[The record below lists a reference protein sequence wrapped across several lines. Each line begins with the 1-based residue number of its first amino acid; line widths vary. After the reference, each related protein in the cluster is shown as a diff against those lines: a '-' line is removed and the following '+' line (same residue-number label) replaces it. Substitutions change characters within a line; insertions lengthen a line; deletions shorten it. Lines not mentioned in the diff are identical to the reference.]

1 MFHGTRSLILKL
13 ITIIVFVMAV
23 DQTIRKQIL
32 KSPGSEVQSLSLNN
46 VTLSL
51 GEVVEK
57 YMLKVGLHIQ
67 GGLTKV
73 QVVTLVYFYD
83 KFTSH

>member
-32 KSPGSEVQSLSLNN
+32 KSPGSEKLQSLSLNN
-46 VTLSL
+46 VTLSV

-67 GGLTKV
+67 GGLVKV
-73 QVVTLVYFYD
+73 N
-83 KFTSH
+83 K